1 MNVWRKLK
9 SVLKAEKPN
18 RGLLHAQTATALLRR
33 YQAQLSRIR
42 QLTSIPDG
50 HYNKLYNDLIQRL
63 AELVQLLPAS
73 EAHHHAHTGGLLQ
86 HSLETAVAALRIRQ
100 SYLLPQGG
108 IPEQQSLK
116 ADLYTYA
123 VFTAALLHDIGKPL
137 ADQLI
142 HIHHSDGR
150 VDEWAPLGGP
160 MPIGSTYSITFRR
173 DRKYQIHDRL
183 PLLLVQWTV
192 PIEGQVWLNSDLLL
206 LEQWTDALSGF
217 NIDDTN
223 AISEIIKK
231 ADQYSVAIN
240 LTGGHAVSIAQQ
252 PAVPLHQRIA
262 VELRRLI
269 DEDWKRN
276 EPGGVAFHTQSSDTI
291 WLVSKRSLD
300 ELRSSLIGQGQTGI
314 PPNPRIMDELVQY
327 DYLNASSD
335 GKASRKITI
344 RIGDWEQSLTCIGV
358 RASKLWGAGSGPST
372 DIDVHIALEDGKHE
386 ESSSTPQTV
395 DHTQPTSQN
404 LEQTSSASIIEKQEA
419 TAAVTAADVSESYP
433 EADEDVPPD
442 PRAEDSQPVPAAIDK
457 ESESESVPIENLAKS
472 FCAWLTKGV
481 KTGKLEIN
489 NAKAMV
495 HTVPEGLLIVS
506 PRIFRVFAQS
516 IGADYKKVQSKFQR
530 LKINKKTEQGQN
542 IWTYDIQG
550 DRKRSTVKGMIIMN
564 PENDLSLSSLPSPNT
579 HLIIAQKK
587 CLTSRG

>member
-1 MNVWRKLK
+1 MNVWHKLK

-18 RGLLHAQTATALLRR
+18 RGLLHAQTAADLLRW

-73 EAHHHAHTGGLLQ
+73 EAHHHAHAGGLLQ
-86 HSLETAVAALRIRQ
+86 HSLETAEAALRIRQ

-142 HIHHSDGR
+142 HIHRADGR

-160 MPIGSTYSITFRR
+160 MSIGSNYSITFRR
-173 DRKYQIHDRL
+173 DRKYQIHEKL
-183 PLLLVQWTV
+183 PLLLVQWTI
-192 PIEGQVWLNSDLLL
+192 PIEGQVWLNSDLSL
-206 LEQWTDALSGF
+206 LEQWTEALSGS
-217 NIDDTN
+217 NIDDAN

-231 ADQYSVAIN
+231 ADQYSVANN

-269 DEDWKRN
+269 DEEWKRN

-314 PPNPRIMDELVQY
+314 PPNPRIMDELIQY
-327 DYLNASSD
+327 DYLNASCD
-335 GKASRKITI
+335 GKASRRIAIKI
-344 RIGDWEQSLTCIGV
+344 GEWEQSLTCIGV
-358 RASKLWGAGSGPST
+358 RASKLWGAGSGPLT
-372 DIDVHIALEDGKHE
+372 DIDVHIVLEDGKRE
-386 ESSSTPQTV
+386 ESLSTSQIV
-395 DHTQPTSQN
+395 DNTQPISQN
-404 LEQTSSASIIEKQEA
+404 LEQASSASAVEKQ
-419 TAAVTAADVSESYP
+419 TVAASVTDTVVSESYQ
-433 EADEDVPPD
+433 EADDEAPPD
-442 PRAEDSQPVPAAIDK
+442 PKAEDSQPVPAALDK
-457 ESESESVPIENLAKS
+457 EALSESVPVENLAKS
-472 FCAWLTKGV
+472 FCTWLTTGV

-516 IGADYKKVQSKFQR
+516 IGVDYKKVQSKFQR

-550 DRKRSTVKGMIIMN
+550 DRKSSTVKGMIIMN
-564 PENDLSLSSLPSPNT
+564 PEENLALASLPNPNS

-587 CLTSRG
+587 FLDN

>member
-1 MNVWRKLK
+1 MNVWHKLK
-9 SVLKAEKPN
+9 SVLKSEKAN
-18 RGLLHAQTATALLRR
+18 RGLLHAQAATDLLRR
-33 YQAQLSRIR
+33 YQPQLSRIR

-73 EAHHHAHTGGLLQ
+73 EAHHHAHAGGLLQ
-86 HSLETAVAALRIRQ
+86 HSLETAEAALRIRQ

-108 IPEQQSLK
+108 IPEQQSMK

-123 VFTAALLHDIGKPL
+123 VFTSALLHDIGKPL

-142 HIHHSDGR
+142 HIHHSDGH

-160 MPIGSTYSITFRR
+160 MPIGSRYSITFRR
-173 DRKYQIHDRL
+173 DRKYQIHEKL
-183 PLLLVQWTV
+183 PLLLVQWTI
-192 PIEGQVWLNSDLLL
+192 PIEGQVWLNSDLSL
-206 LEQWTDALSGF
+206 LEQWTEALSGS
-217 NIDDTN
+217 NIDDAN

-231 ADQYSVAIN
+231 ADQYSVANN

-269 DEDWKRN
+269 DEEWKRN

-314 PPNPRIMDELVQY
+314 PPNPRIMDELIQY

-344 RIGDWEQSLTCIGV
+344 KIGDWEQSLTCIGV
-358 RASKLWGAGSGPST
+358 RTSKLWGTGSGPAT
-372 DIDVHIALEDGKHE
+372 DINVRIVLEDGKRE
-386 ESSSTPQTV
+386 ESPSTSQTV
-395 DHTQPTSQN
+395 DNTPPISQN
-404 LEQTSSASIIEKQEA
+404 LEQVSSASVVDKQ
-419 TAAVTAADVSESYP
+419 TVIAAVTATDVSESYQ
-433 EADEDVPPD
+433 DIDDDVPPD
-442 PRAEDSQPVPAAIDK
+442 LRAEDSQPAPAALDK
-457 ESESESVPIENLAKS
+457 ETVSESVPDENLAKS
-472 FCAWLTKGV
+472 FCTWLTKGV

-516 IGADYKKVQSKFQR
+516 VGADYKKVQSKFQR

-542 IWTYDIQG
+542 IWTYDIKG
-550 DRKRSTVKGMIIMN
+550 DRKSSTVKGMIIMN
-564 PENDLSLSSLPSPNT
+564 PEKDLGLASLPNPNS

-587 CLTSRG
+587 FLDN

>member
-1 MNVWRKLK
+1 MSMWHKLK
-9 SVLKAEKPN
+9 SVLIPEKPN
-18 RGLLHAQTATALLRR
+18 RGLLHTQTATALLRS
-33 YQAQLSRIR
+33 YQAQLNRIR

-50 HYNKLYNDLIQRL
+50 HYNKLYIDLIQRL

-73 EAHHHAHTGGLLQ
+73 EAHHHAHAGGLLQ
-86 HSLETAVAALRIRQ
+86 HSLETAEAALRMRQ

-142 HIHHSDGR
+142 HIHHSDGQ

-160 MPIGSTYSITFRR
+160 MPIGSNYSITFRR
-173 DRKYQIHDRL
+173 DRKYQIHEKL

-192 PIEGQVWLNSDLLL
+192 PIEGQIWLNSDLSLL
-206 LEQWTDALSGF
+206 DQWTEALSGS

-231 ADQYSVAIN
+231 ADQYSVANN

-276 EPGGVAFHTQSSDTI
+276 EPGGVAFHTRSSNTI

-314 PPNPRIMDELVQY
+314 PPNPRIMDELIQY

-344 RIGDWEQSLTCIGV
+344 KIGDWEQSLTCIGV

-372 DIDVHIALEDGKHE
+372 DIDVHIALEDGKRE
-386 ESSSTPQTV
+386 ESPSTPHAIDYT
-395 DHTQPTSQN
+395 PPISKN
-404 LEQTSSASIIEKQEA
+404 LEQASTASAVDNQ
-419 TAAVTAADVSESYP
+419 TVVAAVTDTDVSESDQ
-433 EADEDVPPD
+433 EADDDVPPD
-442 PRAEDSQPVPAAIDK
+442 PKAEDSQPVPAAIDK
-457 ESESESVPIENLAKS
+457 ETFSESVPVENLAKS
-472 FCAWLTKGV
+472 FCTWLTKGV

-516 IGADYKKVQSKFQR
+516 VGADYKKVQSKFQR

-542 IWTYDIQG
+542 IWTYDITG
-550 DRKRSTVKGMIIMN
+550 DRKSSTVKGMIIMN
-564 PENDLSLSSLPSPNT
+564 PEKELGLASLPNPNS

-587 CLTSRG
+587 FLDN

>member
-1 MNVWRKLK
+1 MNVWHKLK
-9 SVLKAEKPN
+9 SVLKTEKPN
-18 RGLLHAQTATALLRR
+18 RGLLHAQTATDLLRR
-33 YQAQLSRIR
+33 HHAQLSRIR

-50 HYNKLYNDLIQRL
+50 HYNKLYIDLIQRL

-73 EAHHHAHTGGLLQ
+73 EAHHHAHAGGLLQ
-86 HSLETAVAALRIRQ
+86 HSLETAEAALQIRKR
-100 SYLLPQGG
+100 YLLPRGG

-142 HIHHSDGR
+142 HIHHSDGQ
-150 VDEWAPLGGP
+150 VDKWAPLGGP

-173 DRKYQIHDRL
+173 DRKYQIHEKL

-192 PIEGQVWLNSDLLL
+192 PIEGQVWLNSDLSL
-206 LEQWTDALSGF
+206 LEQWTEALSGS
-217 NIDDTN
+217 NVDDAN

-231 ADQYSVAIN
+231 ADQYSVANN
-240 LTGGHAVSIAQQ
+240 LTGGHAASIAQQ

-276 EPGGVAFHTQSSDTI
+276 EPGAVAFHTQSSDTI

-314 PPNPRIMDELVQY
+314 PPNPRIMDELIQY

-344 RIGDWEQSLTCIGV
+344 KIGDWEQSLTCIGV

-372 DIDVHIALEDGKHE
+372 DIDVHIVLEDGKSE
-386 ESSSTPQTV
+386 ESPSTSQTV
-395 DHTQPTSQN
+395 AITQPISQN
-404 LEQTSSASIIEKQEA
+404 LEQASSASVVENQKVA
-419 TAAVTAADVSESYP
+419 AAVTATDVSDSYQ
-433 EADEDVPPD
+433 EADDDALPD
-442 PRAEDSQPVPAAIDK
+442 PRAEDSQPAPAAVDK
-457 ESESESVPIENLAKS
+457 EPKSESVPVENLAKS
-472 FCAWLTKGV
+472 FCTWLTKGV
-481 KTGKLEIN
+481 KTGKLELN

-495 HTVPEGLLIVS
+495 HTVPEGLLIIS

-542 IWTYDIQG
+542 IWTYDIKG
-550 DRKRSTVKGMIIMN
+550 DRKSSTVKGMIIMN
-564 PENDLSLSSLPSPNT
+564 PENDLGLASLPNPNS

-587 CLTSRG
+587 FLDN

>member
-1 MNVWRKLK
+1 MSVWHKLK
-9 SVLKAEKPN
+9 SVLKSEKPN
-18 RGLLHAQTATALLRR
+18 RGLLHAQTATDLLRR
-33 YQAQLSRIR
+33 YQAQLNRIR

-73 EAHHHAHTGGLLQ
+73 EAHHHAHAGGLLQ
-86 HSLETAVAALRIRQ
+86 HSLETAEAALRIRQ

-142 HIHHSDGR
+142 HIHRADGR
-150 VDEWAPLGGP
+150 VDEWTPLGGP
-160 MPIGSTYSITFRR
+160 MSIGSNYSITFRR
-173 DRKYQIHDRL
+173 DRKYQIHEKL

-192 PIEGQVWLNSDLLL
+192 PIEGQVWLNSNLLL
-206 LEQWTDALSGF
+206 LEQWTDALSGS

-231 ADQYSVAIN
+231 ADQYSVANN

-269 DEDWKRN
+269 DEDWKHN
-276 EPGGVAFHTQSSDTI
+276 EPGGVAFHTRSSDTI

-314 PPNPRIMDELVQY
+314 PPNSRIMDELIQY

-358 RASKLWGAGSGPST
+358 RASKLWRAGSGPST
-372 DIDVHIALEDGKHE
+372 DIDIHIVLEDGK
-386 ESSSTPQTV
+386 SADSPSTSQTV
-395 DHTQPTSQN
+395 DNTPLISQN
-404 LEQTSSASIIEKQEA
+404 LEQVSSASVVDKQTVVAAA
-419 TAAVTAADVSESYP
+419 TATNVSEFYQKV
-433 EADEDVPPD
+433 DDDVPPD
-442 PRAEDSQPVPAAIDK
+442 LRAEDSQPAPAALDK
-457 ESESESVPIENLAKS
+457 EAVSESVPVENLAKT
-472 FCAWLTKGV
+472 FCTWLTTGV

-516 IGADYKKVQSKFQR
+516 VGADYKKVQSKFQR

-542 IWTYDIQG
+542 IWTYDIKG
-550 DRKRSTVKGMIIMN
+550 DRKSSTVKGMIIMN
-564 PENDLSLSSLPSPNT
+564 PEKDLGLASLPNSNS

-587 CLTSRG
+587 FLDN

>member
-1 MNVWRKLK
+1 MNVWHKLK

-18 RGLLHAQTATALLRR
+18 RGLLHAQTAADLLRR

-50 HYNKLYNDLIQRL
+50 HYNKLYNDLIKRL

-73 EAHHHAHTGGLLQ
+73 EAHHHAHAGGLLQ
-86 HSLETAVAALRIRQ
+86 HSLETAEAALRIRQ

-142 HIHHSDGR
+142 HIHRTDGR

-160 MPIGSTYSITFRR
+160 MSIGSNYSITFRR
-173 DRKYQIHDRL
+173 DRKYQIHEKL
-183 PLLLVQWTV
+183 PLLLVQWTI
-192 PIEGQVWLNSDLLL
+192 PIEGQVWLNSDLSL
-206 LEQWTDALSGF
+206 LEQWTEALSGS
-217 NIDDTN
+217 NIDDAN

-231 ADQYSVAIN
+231 ADQYSVANN

-269 DEDWKRN
+269 DEEWKRN

-314 PPNPRIMDELVQY
+314 PPNPRIMDELIQY
-327 DYLNASSD
+327 DYLNASCD
-335 GKASRKITI
+335 GKASRRIAIK
-344 RIGDWEQSLTCIGV
+344 IGDWEQLLTCIGV
-358 RASKLWGAGSGPST
+358 RASKLWGAGSGPLT
-372 DIDVHIALEDGKHE
+372 DIDVHIVLEDGKRE
-386 ESSSTPQTV
+386 ESSSTSQII
-395 DHTQPTSQN
+395 DNTQPISQN
-404 LEQTSSASIIEKQEA
+404 LEQASSASAVEKQ
-419 TAAVTAADVSESYP
+419 TVAASVTDTVVSESYQ
-433 EADEDVPPD
+433 EADDDAPPD
-442 PRAEDSQPVPAAIDK
+442 PKAEDSQPVPAALDK
-457 ESESESVPIENLAKS
+457 EALSESVPVENLAKS
-472 FCAWLTKGV
+472 FCTWLTTGV
-481 KTGKLEIN
+481 KTGTLEIN

-516 IGADYKKVQSKFQR
+516 IGVDYKKVQSKFQR
-530 LKINKKTEQGQN
+530 LKINKKTEKGQN
-542 IWTYDIQG
+542 IWTYDIKG
-550 DRKRSTVKGMIIMN
+550 DRKSSTVKGMIIMN
-564 PENDLSLSSLPSPNT
+564 PEKELGLASLPNT
-579 HLIIAQKK
+579 NSHLIIAQKK
-587 CLTSRG
+587 FLDN

>member
-1 MNVWRKLK
+1 MNVWHKLK
-9 SVLKAEKPN
+9 SVIKAEKPN
-18 RGLLHAQTATALLRR
+18 RGLINAQTATDLLRR
-33 YQAQLSRIR
+33 YQAQLRRIR

-73 EAHHHAHTGGLLQ
+73 EAHHHAHAGGLLQ
-86 HSLETAVAALRIRQ
+86 HSLETAEAALRIRQ

-123 VFTAALLHDIGKPL
+123 VFTAAVLHDIGKPL

-142 HIHHSDGR
+142 QIYHSDGR

-160 MPIGSTYSITFRR
+160 MPLGSNYSITFRR
-173 DRKYQIHDRL
+173 DRKYQIHDKL

-206 LEQWTDALSGF
+206 LEQWTDALSGS

-231 ADQYSVAIN
+231 ADQYSVANN

-276 EPGGVAFHTQSSDTI
+276 EPGGVVFHTQSSDTI

-314 PPNPRIMDELVQY
+314 PPNPRIMDELIQY
-327 DYLNASSD
+327 DYLNASSE

-344 RIGDWEQSLTCIGV
+344 RIGEWEQSLTCIGV

-372 DIDVHIALEDGKHE
+372 DIDVHIALEDGKQE
-386 ESSSTPQTV
+386 ESLSTSQSV
-395 DHTQPTSQN
+395 DNTQPTSQI
-404 LEQTSSASIIEKQEA
+404 LEQSSSASVIEKQEV
-419 TAAVTAADVSESYP
+419 TAAVTAADVSESYQK
-433 EADEDVPPD
+433 ADDDVPPD
-442 PRAEDSQPVPAAIDK
+442 PMAKDSQQVPVPAAIDK
-457 ESESESVPIENLAKS
+457 ESESVSVPVENLAKS
-472 FCAWLTKGV
+472 FCTWLTNGV
-481 KTGKLEIN
+481 KTGKLEVN
-489 NAKAMV
+489 NAKAMI

-506 PRIFRVFAQS
+506 PRIFRVFAQT

-550 DRKRSTVKGMIIMN
+550 DRKSSTVKGMIIMN
-564 PENDLSLSSLPSPNT
+564 PEKDLGLASLPNPNSY
-579 HLIIAQKK
+579 LIIAQKK
-587 CLTSRG
+587 FLDN